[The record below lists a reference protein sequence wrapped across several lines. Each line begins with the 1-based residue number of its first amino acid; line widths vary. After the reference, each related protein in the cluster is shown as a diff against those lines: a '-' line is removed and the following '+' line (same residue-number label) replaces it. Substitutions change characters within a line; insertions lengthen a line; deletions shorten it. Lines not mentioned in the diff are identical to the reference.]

1 MYIKTYE
8 LADKLNVTHQTI
20 MNWLHSGHL
29 KPAFVNERGLCMFS
43 KEQVE
48 AMEKALPLPKH
59 GKSRIEWLAQFNPDE
74 TIIADRLEITERKDK
89 GLLPRHNELTYPVE
103 PAQRNK
109 ISEIVEKSNKLM
121 MATLGRKT
129 NIHDLNDLA
138 QSTKDYFDFCA
149 LEGCMP
155 SYRRLA
161 NWFGYSLAQM
171 DRVVDSN
178 SVQGQY
184 LNLIKDA
191 IKDNLEQAALTNSVN
206 NISAMFILKSQ
217 YDYVETQKQIIE
229 HVNPLGEQKSVDEI
243 LTVIDADIV
252 E

>member
-1 MYIKTYE
+1 
-8 LADKLNVTHQTI
+8 
-20 MNWLHSGHL
+20 
-29 KPAFVNERGLCMFS
+29 
-43 KEQVE
+43 
-48 AMEKALPLPKH
+48 
-59 GKSRIEWLAQFNPDE
+59 
-74 TIIADRLEITERKDK
+74 
-89 GLLPRHNELTYPVE
+89 
-103 PAQRNK
+103 
-109 ISEIVEKSNKLM
+109 
-121 MATLGRKT
+121 
-129 NIHDLNDLA
+129 
-138 QSTKDYFDFCA
+138 
-149 LEGCMP
+149 MP

-161 NWFGYSLAQM
+161 NWFGYSLVQL
-171 DRVVDSN
+171 DRIVDSN

-229 HVNPLGEQKSVDEI
+229 HVNPLGEQKSADEI